1 MIGLFKTAP
10 GTGNMELRE
19 APAPRPAPGQVLIRV
34 KACGVCGSDLHVRH
48 WDTRLPMKLPVII
61 GHEFSGEIDELGQ
74 GVEGWKIGEA
84 VTCEPTYEACGVCL
98 HCQAGFYNLCPSRR
112 VLGFW
117 TNGAF
122 AELVAV
128 PARRLHRL
136 PPGVC
141 FEEGALSEPL
151 ACCVHAVCELTPINP
166 GELVLLSGPGAIGLF
181 CLQLARLA
189 GAKVVVAGTSA
200 DRARMKVAALL
211 GADRLVNVQE
221 EDLGEVVAGLS
232 GGVGADVTL
241 ECSGSEAAAN
251 TGIELVRK
259 RGRYTQ
265 VGLFGRPIRIDFEK
279 IAYKE
284 IQVTGSMAQRWSAWR
299 RALQLL
305 GEGKVSLKP
314 MVTDVMPL
322 GRWSEAFDQLDRKEG
337 IKILLRPGA

>member
-10 GTGNMELRE
+10 GPGNLELRE
-19 APAPRPAPGQVLIRV
+19 APVPRPASGQVLIRV
-34 KACGVCGSDLHVRH
+34 KACGVCGSDLHIRN
-48 WDTRLPMKLPVII
+48 WDTQLPMKPPVII
-61 GHEFSGEIDELGQ
+61 GHEFSGEIAELGQ

-117 TNGAF
+117 ADGAF
-122 AELVAV
+122 AEYVAV

-136 PPGVC
+136 PPEVSY
-141 FEEGALSEPL
+141 EDGAMSEPL
-151 ACCVHAVCELTPINP
+151 ACCVHAVGELTPIDP
-166 GELVLLSGPGAIGLF
+166 GDLVLLSGPGAIGLF

-189 GAKVVVAGTSA
+189 GAKVVVTGTSA
-200 DRARMKVAALL
+200 DRERMKVAALL

-221 EDLGEVVAGLS
+221 EDLREVIAGLS
-232 GGVGADVTL
+232 GGAGADVVL

-251 TGIELVRK
+251 SGIELVRK

-265 VGLFGRPIRIDFEK
+265 VGLFGRAITIDFEK

-284 IQVTGSMAQRWSAWR
+284 ILVTGSLAQRWSAWR
-299 RALQLL
+299 RALQLM
-305 GEGKVSLKP
+305 GEGQVSLKP
-314 MVTDVMPL
+314 LATDVLPL
-322 GRWSEAFDQLDRKEG
+322 SRWSEAFGKLDRKEG